1 MKAFLVF
8 LALLGVAP
16 GDAQEAKVMWKPNND
31 GATEATPEVL
41 NTVAFVRF
49 LTLFGIALAIASS
62 AHPLLFAAI
71 FSQLLLLA
79 AFTLTGVAA
88 FTREPFWAEHF
99 TRWDIA
105 AALWWSSIFS
115 RQFIDRLA
123 VEELLAS
130 GF

>member
-1 MKAFLVF
+1 
-8 LALLGVAP
+8 
-16 GDAQEAKVMWKPNND
+16 MWKPDND
-31 GATEATPEVL
+31 GSGEVSPEFL
-41 NTVAFVRF
+41 NTVAYVRF

-79 AFTLTGVAA
+79 AFTLTGIAA
-88 FTREPFWAEHF
+88 FTREPFGAEYF

-105 AALWWSSIFS
+105 AALWWCSIFS
-115 RQFIDRLA
+115 RQFIDRTA
-123 VEELLAS
+123 VEQLLAN